1 MFIQCVHCVVYKLK
15 GKIQPCSVAQC
26 LFTTHQCTVQ
36 QSVYA
41 LTVHSAPL
49 LYKQKTYTNLQ
60 SIYSATLLSFQY
72 TIVRQYSNQWL
83 INKQL
88 YNSIECIKIFSF
100 RDKLN
105 NKIILFSSLSLSLS
119 FSKISKLCLSN

>member
-1 MFIQCVHCVVYKLK
+1 MFIQCVHCVVHKLK

-41 LTVHSAPL
+41 LTVHSVSL
-49 LYKQKTYTNLQ
+49 LYKQKTYRNLQ
-60 SIYSATLLSFQY
+60 SIYSATLLSFPY

-83 INKQL
+83 INKQI
-88 YNSIECIKIFSF
+88 YNSIECIKFFSF
-100 RDKLN
+100 RDKL
-105 NKIILFSSLSLSLS
+105 NKIILFSSLSLSL
-119 FSKISKLCLSN
+119 FL